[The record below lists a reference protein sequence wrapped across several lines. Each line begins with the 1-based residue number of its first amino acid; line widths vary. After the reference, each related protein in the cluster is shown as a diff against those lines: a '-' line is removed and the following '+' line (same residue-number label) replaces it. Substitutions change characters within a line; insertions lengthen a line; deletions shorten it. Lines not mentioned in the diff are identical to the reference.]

1 MLRQQVCTS
10 FSDKFN
16 LAGEQFIRTN
26 SIVSIGCSEMF
37 LPQSSSLDAD
47 CAAEVRTCET
57 VMELRTSSLSLG
69 LNVGK
74 FQGGWRGMSV
84 TLPL

>member
-1 MLRQQVCTS
+1 MQENR
-10 FSDKFN
+10 
-16 LAGEQFIRTN
+16 FIRTN
-26 SIVSIGCSEMF
+26 SIVPIGCSEMF
-37 LPQSSSLDAD
+37 LPHSSSLDADAD

>member
-1 MLRQQVCTS
+1 
-10 FSDKFN
+10 
-16 LAGEQFIRTN
+16 
-26 SIVSIGCSEMF
+26 MF
-37 LPQSSSLDAD
+37 LPQSSSPDADADAD